1 VPWSGAAES
10 RWASNSSGSVYWPDA
25 IKSRMRSL
33 LVAIVVALLPAS
45 MALAQG
51 KLLPVKEPRTDH
63 SCAGYG
69 PDYVKVEGTGMCV
82 QISGSVS
89 VGVGGSIRA
98 R

>member
-1 VPWSGAAES
+1 
-10 RWASNSSGSVYWPDA
+10 
-25 IKSRMRSL
+25 MRSL
-33 LVAIVVALLPAS
+33 LLPVIVALLPAS
-45 MALAQG
+45 IALAQSGNPKTDLSIPQGNIPQSNILQG
-51 KLLPVKEPRTDH
+51 KLLPVKEPPTDN
-63 SCAGYG
+63 SCSAYG